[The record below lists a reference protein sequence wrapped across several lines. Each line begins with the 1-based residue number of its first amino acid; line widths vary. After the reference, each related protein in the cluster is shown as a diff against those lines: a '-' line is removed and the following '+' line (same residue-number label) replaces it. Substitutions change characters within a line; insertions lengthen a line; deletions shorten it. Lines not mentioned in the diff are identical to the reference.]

1 MYDLL
6 ENICA
11 SYDINYELSNNE
23 FTLIENEIYSNL

>member
-11 SYDINYELSNNE
+11 SYDINYELSDNE
-23 FTLIENEIYSNL
+23 YILIENEIYSNL